1 MIPLGDGEHQVGAG
15 RTAETD
21 MRRSGWRGVLCA
33 GVLGTL
39 LATACG
45 SQAGPGEVVTL
56 EFFQFKSEAIALF
69 DDLVSDFNDEHPG
82 IRVVQNA
89 VPDSETALRVRLVRE
104 DYPDVM
110 TLNGNFTFGEVAT
123 AGVFY
128 DFSDEPILQEIN
140 PATQDILDALGVR
153 EEGEANGLAYA
164 NNANGV
170 IYNVALFEEHDVA
183 VPETW
188 DELLAAIDT
197 FEEAGVQPFYY
208 TLAETWTSLPAW
220 NGLAGNEDPVAF
232 FAALEQEETSFSE
245 GFDVVAERMETLF
258 SFGQPNP
265 FSTDYGTGNQAFARG
280 DVAMYLQG
288 SWAIPA
294 IRELGADF
302 DIGVFPYPADAP
314 GESQLVS
321 GVDVAL
327 TMPREPEHPE
337 EAMLFL
343 EYLLRPEVV
352 ERYVT
357 DQSAIPTLDDSD
369 PADPA
374 LDPLMT
380 YFEDGRVV
388 GFSDHQVP
396 PSIPLAEINQSYLI
410 SGDADAY
417 LATLDNEWEKYAR
430 RRS

>member
-1 MIPLGDGEHQVGAG
+1 
-15 RTAETD
+15 
-21 MRRSGWRGVLCA
+21 MRRGGWQHGLCL
-33 GVLGTL
+33 GLLGTL
-39 LATACG
+39 LA
-45 SQAGPGEVVTL
+45 AGCDTGGRADVVTL
-56 EFFQFKSEAIALF
+56 EFFQFKPEAIALF
-69 DDLVSDFNDEHPG
+69 DELVADFNDEHDG

-89 VPDSETALRVRLVRE
+89 VPDSETAIRVRLVRE
-104 DYPDVM
+104 DYPDLM
-110 TLNGNFTFGEVAT
+110 TLNGNFTFGEIAS
-123 AGVFY
+123 AGVLY

-140 PATQDILDALGVR
+140 PAVQDILDDLGVR
-153 EEGEANGLAYA
+153 EEGEVNGLAYA

-170 IYNVALFEEHDVA
+170 IYNVALFEEHGVE

-188 DELLAAIDT
+188 DEFVAAIET
-197 FEEAGVQPFYY
+197 FEGAGVQAFYY
-208 TLAETWTSLPAW
+208 TLAETWTTLPAW
-220 NGLAGNEDPVAF
+220 NGLAGNEDPVSF
-232 FAALEQEETSFSE
+232 FAALDDDQTDFRE
-245 GFDVVAERMETLF
+245 GFSTVAERLETLF

-265 FSTDYGTGNQAFARG
+265 FSADYGTGNQAFAQG

-294 IRELGADF
+294 IRDLGADF

-327 TMPREPEHPE
+327 TMPRDPEHYE
-337 EAMLFL
+337 ESMVFI
-343 EYLLRPEVV
+343 EYLLRPDVV

-357 DQSAIPTLDDSD
+357 DQSAIPTLVDSE

-374 LDPLMT
+374 LDQLMP

-396 PSIPLAEINQSYLI
+396 PSIPLAEINQSFLI
-410 SGDADAY
+410 SGDEEGY

-430 RRS
+430 RRA

>member
-1 MIPLGDGEHQVGAG
+1 
-15 RTAETD
+15 
-21 MRRSGWRGVLCA
+21 MRRSGFRSVLCI

-45 SQAGPGEVVTL
+45 TGGGREGVVTL
-56 EFFQFKSEAIALF
+56 EFFQFKPEAIALF
-69 DDLVSDFNDEHPG
+69 DAVVADFNAEHDD
-82 IRVVQNA
+82 IHVVQNA
-89 VPDSETALRVRLVRE
+89 VPDSETAIRVRLVRE

-110 TLNGNFTFGEVAT
+110 TLNGNFTFGEIAS
-123 AGVFY
+123 AGVLY
-128 DFSDEPILQEIN
+128 DFSGEPILQEIN
-140 PATQDILDALGVR
+140 PATQDILDDLGVR
-153 EEGEANGLAYA
+153 EEGEVNGLAYA

-170 IYNVALFEEHDVA
+170 IYNAELFEEHDVA

-188 DELLAAIDT
+188 DELIAAIET
-197 FEEAGVQPFYY
+197 FEAADVQPFYY
-208 TLAETWTSLPAW
+208 TLAETWTTLPTW
-220 NGLAGNEDPVAF
+220 NGLAGNEEPVSF
-232 FAALEQEETSFSE
+232 FEALDDGESSFSE
-245 GFDVVAERMETLF
+245 GFVDVAERMETLF

-265 FSTDYGTGNQAFARG
+265 FSADYGTGNQAFARG

-294 IRELGADF
+294 IRDLGAEF
-302 DIGVFPYPADAP
+302 DLGVFPYPADAP

-337 EAMLFL
+337 ETMVFI
-343 EYLLRPEVV
+343 EYLLRPDVV

-357 DQSAIPTLDDSD
+357 DQSAIPTLVDSG

-374 LDPLMT
+374 LQELMT
-380 YFEDGRVV
+380 YFEEGRVV

-396 PSIPLAEINQSYLI
+396 PSIPLAEINQSFLI
-410 SGDADAY
+410 SGDAEGY

-430 RRS
+430 RRA